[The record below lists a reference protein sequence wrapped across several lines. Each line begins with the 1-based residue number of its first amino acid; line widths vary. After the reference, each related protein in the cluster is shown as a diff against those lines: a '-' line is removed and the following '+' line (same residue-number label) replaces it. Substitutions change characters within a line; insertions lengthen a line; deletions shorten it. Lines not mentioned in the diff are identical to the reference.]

1 MFEVEGKFNS
11 AIVYSDSREEKA
23 IGQIE
28 MLCDQDFTTGANIRI
43 MPDYHFGAGCT
54 IGFTANLGDKVVPNL
69 VGVDISCAMFVVEL
83 GKVLPDLKLLDEII
97 RAHVPCGFNSH
108 KEAFMVHRD
117 ISNLTCGKELKNQDR
132 FNRQIGTLGGGNHF
146 IEVDTDDDGNYY
158 LVIHSGSRNLGK
170 QVADYHQDIAINELK
185 GLGNLQELK
194 AELIKKLKKEGK
206 EKTIKSSIDT
216 LEKKFK
222 NSQPKYPKALCFLE
236 GEQREN
242 YLKDM
247 KICQDYASLNRITI
261 ANTILAKMY
270 GKALS
275 RYENFHTVHNYID
288 FKDNII
294 RKGAVSAYKGER
306 LIIPMNMRD
315 GSLLCTGKG
324 NPDWNFSAPHG
335 AGRLMSRGEAK
346 KTLALNEFENE
357 MKDIYS
363 TSVGQ
368 STLDEAPMAYK
379 SMDEIVGQIADTV
392 TIDKIIK
399 PVYNFKAS

>member
-1 MFEVEGKFNS
+1 
-11 AIVYSDSREEKA
+11 
-23 IGQIE
+23 
-28 MLCDQDFTTGANIRI
+28 
-43 MPDYHFGAGCT
+43 
-54 IGFTANLGDKVVPNL
+54 
-69 VGVDISCAMFVVEL
+69 
-83 GKVLPDLKLLDEII
+83 
-97 RAHVPCGFNSH
+97 
-108 KEAFMVHRD
+108 
-117 ISNLTCGKELKNQDR
+117 
-132 FNRQIGTLGGGNHF
+132 
-146 IEVDTDDDGNYY
+146 
-158 LVIHSGSRNLGK
+158 
-170 QVADYHQDIAINELK
+170 
-185 GLGNLQELK
+185 
-194 AELIKKLKKEGK
+194 
-206 EKTIKSSIDT
+206 
-216 LEKKFK
+216 
-222 NSQPKYPKALCFLE
+222 LCFLE